1 MSDIFED
8 LMNFSALKNSNGVGF
23 NKRVEEKTVNENT
36 ENMKPSDKLL
46 LKIKNKG
53 FNLGQMQNML
63 KTRGNQLVISCAG
76 SGKTTSLIFKILY
89 DIKTGYATRAVKTST
104 DATIRVPEK
113 IWVSTFLKTGAE
125 ELANSLRKWQNQLG
139 EVDIS
144 SAVTF
149 STLHAEFKRAL
160 AAMGINTTIVS
171 AKDNSNYLKEVVR
184 PLQLRNGNNKPLNS
198 ENYRDLESALAYT
211 RGRLDPTRYSHDTY
225 TELGIGPTIIDS
237 ILDSWKQKRKSAG
250 VVDFEDLQE
259 ILFRECYVKQ
269 NEEVI
274 QFLRER
280 YNFIYIDEFQ
290 DTSQIQYALLK
301 VYCMGCKQVVAVGDD
316 DQTIYTWRGSDNKII
331 TEKFAEDFNP
341 IKNLLSVNYR
351 CPSNILSAISPCI
364 ENNQGRF
371 QKNLT
376 SYKEGGT
383 VRYLPALSYK
393 TMVSNLS
400 DLIYEDVKE
409 GRSVAVLCRV
419 NSDGLMPALILDKLN
434 EISFSISGE
443 GMTLDSY
450 IGRMVLSIIKLFTEK
465 NSPSVKRALNMLV
478 WDEYGVNRLMKICKS
493 NKVSIWTIEEDDLT
507 YSCPEIAEHVLKWRA
522 WRESMGEVATLKL
535 VLQEYRV
542 KIFQKD
548 TQFNA
553 VARSVIASVETL
565 VDYFNYDFVQDFE
578 MELEDINERLKARMK
593 KGNTNVKITTVHEFK
608 GKEADSVYVWNAS
621 EGVFPIKDAE
631 DHVDTFEEERRVFYI
646 ANTRAK
652 ELNTLI
658 YLKNK
663 PSCFLAEMDLDDAV
677 ELGSTSGN
685 IQGKIESEEAQE
697 KALRLFEKNCLSEE
711 DKKDVFLPTEN
722 SEIYEENEFWGRE
735 D

>member
-8 LMNFSALKNSNGVGF
+8 LMNFTSLESPSREDFKG
-23 NKRVEEKTVNENT
+23 RVEDKKANEVT
-36 ENMKPSDKLL
+36 ETMKPSDKLL

-76 SGKTTSLIFKILY
+76 SGKTTSLIFKIMY
-89 DIKTGYATRAVKTST
+89 DIKTGYATRAVQTST
-104 DATIRVPEK
+104 GATIRVPEK
-113 IWVSTFLKTGAE
+113 IWVSTFLKTGAD

-139 EVDIS
+139 ETDVS

-160 AAMGINTTIVS
+160 TAMGINTSIVS
-171 AKDNSNYLKEVVR
+171 VKDNSNYLKEVVK

-211 RGRLDPTRYSHDTY
+211 RGRLDPTRYIHDTY
-225 TELGIGPTIIDS
+225 AELGIGPTIIDS
-237 ILDSWKQKRKSAG
+237 ILDGWKQKRKRAG

-301 VYCMGCKQVVAVGDD
+301 VYSMGCKQVVAVGDD

-331 TEKFAEDFNP
+331 TKKFAEDFNP
-341 IKNLLSVNYR
+341 TKNLLSVNYR
-351 CPSNILSAISPCI
+351 CPSSILNAISPSI

-371 QKNLT
+371 QKNLS

-400 DLIYEDVKE
+400 DLIYEDVKA

-450 IGRMVLSIIKLFTEK
+450 IGRMVLSIVKLFTEK
-465 NSPSVKRALNMLV
+465 NSPSVKRALNMLD
-478 WDEYGVNRLMKICKS
+478 WDEYGVNRLMKICKA
-493 NKVSIWTIEEDDLT
+493 NKVSIWTIGEDDLT
-507 YSCPEIAEHVLKWRA
+507 YSCPEVAKHVLKWRA
-522 WRESMGEVATLKL
+522 WRESMGEVAALKL

-542 KIFQKD
+542 NIFQKD

-593 KGNTNVKITTVHEFK
+593 KSNTNVKITTVHEFK

-631 DHVDTFEEERRVFYI
+631 DHADTFEEERRVFYI

-652 ELNTLI
+652 ELSTLI

-663 PSCFLAEMDLDDAV
+663 PSCFLAEMNLDDAI
-677 ELGSTSGN
+677 ELGSTVGSV
-685 IQGKIESEEAQE
+685 QGKIKSEEAQE
-697 KALRLFEKNCLSEE
+697 RALKLFEKDCLSEE

-722 SEIYEENEFWGRE
+722 STLYEENEFWGRE
-735 D
+735 E